1 MATPG
6 EVPNLDDQQVDATG
20 APLHDKYVGLLLA
33 VSSSLMIGISFVIT
47 KKGLIDSTS
56 RHAGHGSASEQYL
69 FLKNP
74 IWLLGMLT
82 MAAGEIANFAA
93 YSFAPAILVTP
104 LGALSVIIG
113 AVLASFFLHERLG
126 IVGKV
131 GCALCLIGSVVIV
144 LHAPEDKDIS
154 SVDEILNYAMQPAFV
169 IYSLFVLGF
178 STFMI
183 YRVVPKWGNK
193 TPIVNISIC
202 SLVGSITVM
211 ASKGFGIALKLT
223 FAGSNQLTHPST
235 YVFALLV
242 GVCIVVQMNYFNKAL
257 DIFSTNIVM
266 PIYYV
271 MFTTATITA
280 SVILFQGFNT
290 TSTVNIVSL
299 FCGFGTI
306 FSGVLLLNNAQLHAS
321 TEVHGKAG
329 AINAGGNGHHGGYAD
344 PHLRRSSRESTLL
357 NAFDEESLGLTQL
370 REEEDDDNDSDM
382 TEDEERRVRMM
393 NGGAHHTHHH
403 HH

>member
-1 MATPG
+1 
-6 EVPNLDDQQVDATG
+6 
-20 APLHDKYVGLLLA
+20 
-33 VSSSLMIGISFVIT
+33 
-47 KKGLIDSTS
+47 
-56 RHAGHGSASEQYL
+56 
-69 FLKNP
+69 
-74 IWLLGMLT
+74 
-82 MAAGEIANFAA
+82 
-93 YSFAPAILVTP
+93 AI
-104 LGALSVIIG
+104 
-113 AVLASFFLHERLG
+113 LASFFLHDKLG

-144 LHAPEDKDIS
+144 LHAPEDKPIE
-154 SVDEILNYAMQPAFV
+154 SVDEILNYALQPAFMM
-169 IYSLFVLGF
+169 YSLFVLCF

-183 YRVVPKWGNK
+183 YKVVPKWGNK
-193 TPIVNISIC
+193 SPIVNISIC

-257 DIFSTNIVM
+257 DIFSTNVVM

-290 TSTVNIVSL
+290 TSTVNVVSL

-306 FSGVLLLNNAQLHAS
+306 FSGVLLLNNAQHPAA
-321 TEVHGKAG
+321 EMHGKPG
-329 AINAGGNGHHGGYAD
+329 SITNGSGGHGFAD
-344 PHLRRSSRESTLL
+344 RRSSRESTLM

-370 REEEDDDNDSDM
+370 REDEDEDDDDL
-382 TEDEERRVRMM
+382 TEDEDRRVRMS
-393 NGGAHHTHHH
+393 NGGHSHHL
-403 HH
+403 

>member
-1 MATPG
+1 MSSPDNNTLSP
-6 EVPNLDDQQVDATG
+6 LDAQ
-20 APLHDKYVGLLLA
+20 HDKYVGLMLA

-56 RHAGHGSASEQYL
+56 RHGGQGSASDQYL

-113 AVLASFFLHERLG
+113 AVLASFFLHDKLG

-144 LHAPEDKDIS
+144 IHAPEDKNIE
-154 SVDEILNYAMQPAFV
+154 SVDEILNYAVQPAFLA
-169 IYSLFVLGF
+169 YSFFVLAY
-178 STFMI
+178 STWMI
-183 YRVVPKWGNK
+183 YKVVPKYGNR
-193 TPIVNISIC
+193 TPLVNISIC
-202 SLVGSITVM
+202 SFVGSITVT

-235 YVFALLV
+235 YVFAFLV
-242 GVCIVVQMNYFNKAL
+242 ALCIVVQMNYFNKAL
-257 DIFSTNIVM
+257 DMFSTNVVM

-271 MFTTATITA
+271 LFTTATITA

-290 TSTVNIVSL
+290 ASTVDLVSL
-299 FCGFGTI
+299 FCGFSTI
-306 FSGVLLLNNAQLHAS
+306 FSGVLLLNNAQHPAADS
-321 TEVHGKAG
+321 HGKG
-329 AINAGGNGHHGGYAD
+329 SSITSSGGHGYAD
-344 PHLRRSSRESTLL
+344 RRSSRESTML

-370 REEEDDDNDSDM
+370 REEDEDDEDL
-382 TEDEERRVRMM
+382 TEDEDRRVRMPTG
-393 NGGAHHTHHH
+393 NHHH
-403 HH
+403 IH

>member
-1 MATPG
+1 MSSP
-6 EVPNLDDQQVDATG
+6 DDATTVTSLD
-20 APLHDKYVGLLLA
+20 AQHDKYVGLMLA

-47 KKGLIDSTS
+47 KKGLIDSTA
-56 RHAGHGSASEQYL
+56 RHGGHGSASDQYL

-113 AVLASFFLHERLG
+113 AILASFFLHDKLG

-144 LHAPEDKDIS
+144 LHAPEDKNIE
-154 SVDEILNYAMQPAFV
+154 SVDEILNYALQPAFMM
-169 IYSLFVLGF
+169 YSLFVLAF

-193 TPIVNISIC
+193 SPIVNISIC
-202 SLVGSITVM
+202 SFVGSITVM

-223 FAGSNQLTHPST
+223 FAGNNQLTHPST
-235 YVFALLV
+235 YVFALMV

-257 DIFSTNIVM
+257 DMFSTNVVM

-290 TSTVNIVSL
+290 TSTVNVVSL

-306 FSGVLLLNNAQLHAS
+306 FSGVLLLNNAQHPAADS
-321 TEVHGKAG
+321 HGKSG
-329 AINAGGNGHHGGYAD
+329 SITNGSGGHGFAD
-344 PHLRRSSRESTLL
+344 RRSSRESTLL

-370 REEEDDDNDSDM
+370 REEEDDEDDDL
-382 TEDEERRVRMM
+382 TEDEDRRVRMS
-393 NGGAHHTHHH
+393 NGGHSHHH
-403 HH
+403 

>member
-1 MATPG
+1 MADDDG
-6 EVPNLDDQQVDATG
+6 VMMSLDAQ
-20 APLHDKYVGLLLA
+20 HDKYVGLMLA

-56 RHAGHGSASEQYL
+56 RHGGHGSASEQYL

-113 AVLASFFLHERLG
+113 AILASFFLHEKLG
-126 IVGKV
+126 IVGKI

-144 LHAPEDKDIS
+144 LHAPEDREIN
-154 SVDEILNYAMQPAFV
+154 SVDEILNYALQPGFMM
-169 IYSLFVLGF
+169 YSLFVLGF
-178 STFMI
+178 SMFMI
-183 YRVVPKWGNK
+183 YHVVPKYGNK
-193 TPIVNISIC
+193 TPVVNISIC
-202 SLVGSITVM
+202 SFVGSITVM

-223 FAGSNQLTHPST
+223 FAGSNQLSHPST
-235 YVFALLV
+235 YVFAILV
-242 GVCIVVQMNYFNKAL
+242 AVCIVVQMNYFNKAL
-257 DIFSTNIVM
+257 DIFSTNVVM

-290 TSTVNIVSL
+290 TSTVNVVSL

-306 FSGVLLLNNAQLHAS
+306 FSGVLLLNNPQPTAES
-321 TEVHGKAG
+321 HGKSG
-329 AINAGGNGHHGGYAD
+329 TITNGNGGGGGGGGHGFAD
-344 PHLRRSSRESTLL
+344 RRTSRESTLL
-357 NAFDEESLGLTQL
+357 SAFDEESLGLTQL
-370 REEEDDDNDSDM
+370 RDEDDDDDDDE
-382 TEDEERRVRMM
+382 EDEDDDDLTDDEDRR
-393 NGGAHHTHHH
+393 
-403 HH
+403 

>member
-1 MATPG
+1 M
-6 EVPNLDDQQVDATG
+6 VPKPKEHHTDRG
-20 APLHDKYVGLLLA
+20 YHRR
-33 VSSSLMIGISFVIT
+33 
-47 KKGLIDSTS
+47 ST
-56 RHAGHGSASEQYL
+56 L
-69 FLKNP
+69 
-74 IWLLGMLT
+74 
-82 MAAGEIANFAA
+82 
-93 YSFAPAILVTP
+93 
-104 LGALSVIIG
+104 
-113 AVLASFFLHERLG
+113 AVLAAFFLHEKLG

-144 LHAPEDKDIS
+144 LHAPEEKDIT
-154 SVDEILNYAMQPAFV
+154 SVDEILNYALQPAFMM
-169 IYSLFVLGF
+169 YSLFVLGF

-193 TPIVNISIC
+193 SPLVNISIC
-202 SLVGSITVM
+202 SFVGSITVM

-235 YVFALLV
+235 YVFAILV

-257 DIFSTNIVM
+257 DMFSTNVVM

-290 TSTVNIVSL
+290 TSTVNVVSL

-306 FSGVLLLNNAQLHAS
+306 FSGVLLLNNAQHPVVES
-321 TEVHGKAG
+321 HGKSG
-329 AINAGGNGHHGGYAD
+329 TITNGAGGGHGFAD
-344 PHLRRSSRESTLL
+344 RRTSRESTLL

-370 REEEDDDNDSDM
+370 REEDDEDDDL
-382 TEDEERRVRMM
+382 TEDEDARVRMM
-393 NGGAHHTHHH
+393 GSGGHSHHH
-403 HH
+403 

>member
-1 MATPG
+1 MSSPDDIS
-6 EVPNLDDQQVDATG
+6 VSSLDAQ
-20 APLHDKYVGLLLA
+20 HDKYVGLMLA

-56 RHAGHGSASEQYL
+56 RHGGHGSASDQYL
-69 FLKNP
+69 FLRNP

-113 AVLASFFLHERLG
+113 AVLASFFLHEKLG

-144 LHAPEDKDIS
+144 IHAPEDKNIN
-154 SVDEILNYAMQPAFV
+154 SVDEILNYALQPAFMM
-169 IYSLFVLGF
+169 YSLFVLGF

-183 YRVVPKWGNK
+183 YRVVPKYGNR

-202 SLVGSITVM
+202 SFVGSITVM

-235 YVFALLV
+235 YVFAIMV

-257 DIFSTNIVM
+257 DIFSTNVVM

-290 TSTVNIVSL
+290 TSTVNVVSL

-306 FSGVLLLNNAQLHAS
+306 FSGVLLLNNAQHPAVES
-321 TEVHGKAG
+321 HGK
-329 AINAGGNGHHGGYAD
+329 GGSITNGTGGHGFAD
-344 PHLRRSSRESTLL
+344 RRSSRDSTLL
-357 NAFDEESLGLTQL
+357 NAGYDEESLGLTQL
-370 REEEDDDNDSDM
+370 REEDEDDEDL
-382 TEDEERRVRMM
+382 TEDEDRRVRM
-393 NGGAHHTHHH
+393 GPGPHSHIH
-403 HH
+403 

>member
-1 MATPG
+1 MSSPDT
-6 EVPNLDDQQVDATG
+6 NLASLDAQ
-20 APLHDKYVGLLLA
+20 HDKYVGLMLA

-47 KKGLIDSTS
+47 KKGLIDSTV
-56 RHAGHGSASEQYL
+56 RHGHGIASDQYL

-93 YSFAPAILVTP
+93 YSFAPAILITP

-126 IVGKV
+126 TVGKV

-144 LHAPEDKDIS
+144 LHSPEEKEIT
-154 SVDEILNYAMQPAFV
+154 SVDEILNYALQPAFV
-169 IYSLFVLGF
+169 VYSLFVFGF
-178 STFMI
+178 STYMI
-183 YRVVPKWGNK
+183 YRVVPRYGNK
-193 TPIVNISIC
+193 TPVVNISIC

-223 FAGSNQLTHPST
+223 FSGSNQLTHPST
-235 YVFALLV
+235 YVFAVLV

-257 DIFSTNIVM
+257 DMFSTNVVM

-290 TSTVNIVSL
+290 TSTVNVVSL

-306 FSGVLLLNNAQLHAS
+306 FSGVLLLNNAQHPAVES
-321 TEVHGKAG
+321 HGK
-329 AINAGGNGHHGGYAD
+329 NANGTITNGTVGD
-344 PHLRRSSRESTLL
+344 RRSSRESAL
-357 NAFDEESLGLTQL
+357 AFDEESLGLTQL
-370 REEEDDDNDSDM
+370 HDDDDEDDDDDESDM
-382 TEDEERRVRMM
+382 TEDEERRLQGS
-393 NGGAHHTHHH
+393 GGRSSRR
-403 HH
+403 